1 MEDYIDGNTVHV
13 GRLNRDINAFVQR
26 EAELNAR
33 LDTFAGFVLYC
44 SEKKELQAQCLI
56 LEALLESLLENDP
69 GFELRVVPIP
79 DNELT
84 SDFSVPF
91 LTFEVTDIK
100 HFEVVDH

>member
-1 MEDYIDGNTVHV
+1 MTDYIDGKTVHV
-13 GRLNRDINAFVQR
+13 ARLNRDINAFVQK
-26 EAELNAR
+26 ENELSTR
-33 LDTFAGFVLYC
+33 LNTFAGFVLY
-44 SEKKELQAQCLI
+44 SSMKKELQAQSLI

-69 GFELRVVPIP
+69 VFELRVVPIP

-84 SDFSVPF
+84 SDYSVPF